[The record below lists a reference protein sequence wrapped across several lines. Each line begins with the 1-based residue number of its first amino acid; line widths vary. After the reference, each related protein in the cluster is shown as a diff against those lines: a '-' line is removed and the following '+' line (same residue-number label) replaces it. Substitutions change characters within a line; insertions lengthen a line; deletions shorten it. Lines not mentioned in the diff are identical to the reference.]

1 MTNTDEL
8 RELFYS
14 SQDPQF
20 RDEESEIQREEK
32 EMYLKR
38 LQEAHDSVEEA
49 ALSLSLAANL
59 ADSPAGRDLIEKY
72 TTQLDMLTTQLE
84 KLL

>member
-1 MTNTDEL
+1 MTNADEL

-20 RDEESEIQREEK
+20 RDEEAETRRIEK
-32 EMYLKR
+32 DRYLDDLR
-38 LQEAHDSVEEA
+38 QAYDAIDEAKVQLTLA
-49 ALSLSLAANL
+49 RWLS
-59 ADSPAGRDLIEKY
+59 DSPMATKLLGEYVK
-72 TTQLDMLTTQLE
+72 QLDTLNFQLE

>member
-38 LQEAHDSVEEA
+38 LSEAYECIEN
-49 ALSLSLAANL
+49 AANAMSSAARL
-59 ADSPAGRDLIEKY
+59 ADSPAGKDLLWKY
-72 TTQLDMLTTQLE
+72 TSQLDMLTTQLE